1 MKLLLNGQELVEI
14 EPAPT
19 TLGAALVTVQE
30 QHITDDQV
38 ISTVY
43 VDGEPLTAE
52 RLAEWRDR
60 PVDDFEEAYIESLK
74 RNMLAAQ
81 GLRIVA
87 QGLGESR
94 AERDQI
100 VEHLG
105 QGRST
110 EAMKMLNGYLQVWGT
125 AQQSLASAGRL
136 MEIELDTIEVN
147 APSSETDDEQTRPLL
162 ELFHRLT
169 KQLKELKSALEAQ
182 DLVLLGDILEYEFS
196 PLTDNWEKILIQLAE
211 KFEKLD

>member
-1 MKLLLNGQELVEI
+1 MKLLLNGQELTEM

-60 PVDDFEEAYIESLK
+60 PVDDFEEAHIESLK
-74 RNMLAAQ
+74 RNMLAAR

-110 EAMKMLNGYLQVWGT
+110 EAMKMLNGYLQVWST

-147 APSSETDDEQTRPLL
+147 PPSNETDDEQARPLL
-162 ELFHRLT
+162 ELFHHLT
-169 KQLKELKSALEAQ
+169 KQLKELKSALKAQ

-196 PLTDNWEKILIQLAE
+196 PLTDNWQKILIQLAE